1 MNLSEAG
8 NNSSVDVHSVRD
20 EQLARVEIA
29 TLVFIFAVT
38 VVGNSLILAAI
49 LFRRAKIS
57 RMYFYIMHLSIADLV
72 TAFFNVLPQIAW
84 ELTYRFRGGN
94 VLCKAVKFG
103 QILGPY
109 LSSFILVLT
118 AVDRYYAICLPLSY
132 FTWPVRRARALV
144 VVAWLLALAC
154 CAPQTFIFSYQ
165 PATPDGLTFDCW
177 GTFPE
182 GWGERAY
189 VTWYSGSVFLAPLLV
204 LVFAYTCICQAIW
217 RNYNAKKD
225 SIAGLHL
232 PKEPLA
238 GNGPLQPRVHSI
250 RGISRAK
257 LKTVKLT
264 VVVIACYVI
273 CSSPF
278 ISAQLWAT
286 WDPDAIN
293 SPFWSGPTFTILT
306 LLASLNSC
314 VNPWIYLVFNPDLA
328 VLVKQQL
335 LCRRRPHAVRRPV
348 TGGGSNSSDS
358 QAATSSL
365 RSRSRYTAHY
375 PLLPPPSKSFL
386 APRSVVHK
394 SFSDPTVGLGKAAAV
409 VLITV
414 SAKPPADFV

>member
-1 MNLSEAG
+1 MDL
-8 NNSSVDVHSVRD
+8 NNDTSSGVVVDATPTRD

-29 TLVFIFAVT
+29 TLAFIFAVT

-72 TAFFNVLPQIAW
+72 TAFFNVLPQLAW

-94 VLCKAVKFG
+94 ALCKAVKFG

-109 LSSFILVLT
+109 LSSFVLVLT
-118 AVDRYYAICLPLSY
+118 AIDRYYAICLPLSY

-144 VVAWLLALAC
+144 TMAWLLALAC
-154 CAPQTFIFSYQ
+154 CAPQALIFSYQ
-165 PATPDGLTFDCW
+165 PVTPDGLTFDCW

-189 VTWYSGSVFLAPLLV
+189 VTWYSASVFLAPLLV
-204 LVFAYTCICQAIW
+204 LIFTYTGICQAIW

-225 SIAGLHL
+225 SIAGLPP
-232 PKEPLA
+232 PKDVR
-238 GNGPLQPRVHSI
+238 NGPLQPRVHSI

-264 VVVIACYVI
+264 VVVIMCYVV

-286 WDPDAIN
+286 WDPDAIH

-314 VNPWIYLVFNPDLA
+314 VNPWVYLIFNPDLA

-335 LCRRRPHAVRRPV
+335 LCQRRPHPVRRPV
-348 TGGGSNSSDS
+348 IGGGSNSSES
-358 QAATSSL
+358 QGGGSSL

-375 PLLPPPSKSFL
+375 PLLPPPRL
-386 APRSVVHK
+386 AVHK
-394 SFSDPTVGLGKAAAV
+394 SFSDPAVGLSQAASVVMIATSGKPV
-409 VLITV
+409 
-414 SAKPPADFV
+414 DFV